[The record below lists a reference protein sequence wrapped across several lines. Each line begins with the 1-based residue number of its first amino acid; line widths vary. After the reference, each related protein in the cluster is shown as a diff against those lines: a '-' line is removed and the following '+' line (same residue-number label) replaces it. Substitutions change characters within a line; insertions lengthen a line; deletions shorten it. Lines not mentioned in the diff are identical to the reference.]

1 MARAHQPCPITNSS
15 RFASSAFNFNH
26 TSKKPKIFT
35 YKRLS
40 QREAQ
45 ESKVAMY
52 FYFTSVGMV
61 LCVVAVICGSNPA
74 VNECTEQPR
83 ILTRFHG
90 Q

>member
-15 RFASSAFNFNH
+15 RFASSTFNFNH

-61 LCVVAVICGSNPA
+61 LCVVAVIA
-74 VNECTEQPR
+74 AA
-83 ILTRFHG
+83 ILL
-90 Q
+90 